1 LARGRYASFLFSSA
15 ASNAFVI
22 CLDRCVSAKC
32 VSDAHVQAIT
42 ARIAAVSRVP
52 YENSEYLQVLH
63 YEVRSER
70 ASERARE
77 RGVAGGGGGFER

>member
-1 LARGRYASFLFSSA
+1 M
-15 ASNAFVI
+15 
-22 CLDRCVSAKC
+22 
-32 VSDAHVQAIT
+32 QAIT

-70 ASERARE
+70 ASERASE
-77 RGVAGGGGGFER
+77 GWLGGGEGFER